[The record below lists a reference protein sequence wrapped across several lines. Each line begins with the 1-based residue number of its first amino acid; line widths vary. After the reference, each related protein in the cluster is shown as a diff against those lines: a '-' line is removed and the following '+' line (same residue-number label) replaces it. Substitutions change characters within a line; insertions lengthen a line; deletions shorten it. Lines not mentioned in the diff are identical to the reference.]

1 MMMTFLL
8 MNVLADNEKYYLDEH
23 GCRPISIKKSAS
35 AIQFK
40 HGKWLI
46 ECNTDLVPTITTKYP
61 SLIVEKTED
70 EKVTVDLGD
79 SNYGLD
85 YIELG
90 QKLVELIEEVNATSV
105 GVENV
110 LSEESDKLSY

>member
-8 MNVLADNEKYYLDEH
+8 KNILNNDEKYHLDVH
-23 GCRPISIKKSAS
+23 GCHPISIKKTAS

-46 ECNTDLVPTITTKYP
+46 ECRKDLFP
-61 SLIVEKTED
+61 SISKSFPDQVIEKTED
-70 EKVTVDLGD
+70 EKITVDFGD
-79 SNYGLD
+79 SNYGID

-90 QKLVELIEEVNATSV
+90 QKLVELLEEIDTISA
-105 GVENV
+105 E
-110 LSEESDKLSY
+110 

>member
-1 MMMTFLL
+1 MTFLL
-8 MNVLADNEKYYLDEH
+8 HNVLADSEKYYLDEH

-46 ECNTDLVPTITTKYP
+46 ECRKDVLPTITTKYP
-61 SLIVEKTED
+61 DLIVEKTED
-70 EKVTVDLGD
+70 EKITVDFGD

-90 QKLVELIEEVNATSV
+90 QKLVEL
-105 GVENV
+105 
-110 LSEESDKLSY
+110 LEESNAISAE

>member
-1 MMMTFLL
+1 MK
-8 MNVLADNEKYYLDEH
+8 NVLSDNEKYYLDEH
-23 GCRPISIKKSAS
+23 GCHPISIKKSAS

-46 ECNTDLVPTITTKYP
+46 ESCKDLVPTITAKFPGLT
-61 SLIVEKTED
+61 IEKAED
-70 EKVTVDLGD
+70 KKITVDFGD

-90 QKLVELIEEVNATSV
+90 QKLVELLEATEAVSA
-105 GVENV
+105 GNENE
-110 LSEESDKLSY
+110 LSKEPDNSFC